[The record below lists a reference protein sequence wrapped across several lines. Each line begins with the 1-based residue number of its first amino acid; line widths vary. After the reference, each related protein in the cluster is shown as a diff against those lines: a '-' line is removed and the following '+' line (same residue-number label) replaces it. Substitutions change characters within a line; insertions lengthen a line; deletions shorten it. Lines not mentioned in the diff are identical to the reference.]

1 MVNSQLL
8 FDVIKYNQFTPRE
21 VAMILTINEDDFKK
35 KMKEG
40 IFQSNE
46 IEMMLHFLKFPCN
59 PMKVFFDT
67 YNYDN
72 PKKIEWW
79 DRYRKTDKGKDDL
92 ARLLH
97 LP

>member
-8 FDVIKYNQFTPRE
+8 FDVIKYNQFTPKE
-21 VAMILTINEDDFKK
+21 MAKILNLTE
-35 KMKEG
+35 KEFRNKLKIG

-67 YNYDN
+67 YNYEN

-79 DRYRKTDKGKDDL
+79 DKYRKSDRGKDDISV
-92 ARLLH
+92 LLH